1 VYRPTVPKAEASRTA
16 LRRVMDTYFGGMPE
30 HAMKALLDLS
40 RDRAYDVD
48 YAAMERLIRAARKEG
63 R

>member
-1 VYRPTVPKAEASRTA
+1 
-16 LRRVMDTYFGGMPE
+16 
-30 HAMKALLDLS
+30 MKALLDLS

-48 YAAMERLIRAARKEG
+48 YAAMERLIREARKEG